1 MTLIVGLGNP
11 SATYEDNRHNIGFKV
26 IDNLIDSFN
35 ARDVSKNSFLGT
47 LHKSDN
53 LLFLKPQTYMN
64 LSGKSL
70 IAVKNFYKVEIN
82 NIIIIH
88 DDLDLPFGAVRFKR
102 GGGNGGHNGL
112 KSIDSVIGKDY
123 IRIRMGIGKPEHR
136 SQVSD
141 FVLSDF
147 NIDES
152 RYLEKWIEYTTLASK
167 AIINGEELENIKSK
181 YTIKDIKALSI

>member
-1 MTLIVGLGNP
+1 VVHDELDINP
-11 SATYEDNRHNIGFKV
+11 
-26 IDNLIDSFN
+26 
-35 ARDVSKNSFLGT
+35 GT
-47 LHKSDN
+47 AKIK
-53 LLFLKPQTYMN
+53 F
-64 LSGKSL
+64 SGG
-70 IAVKNFYKVEIN
+70 
-82 NIIIIH
+82 H
-88 DDLDLPFGAVRFKR
+88 
-102 GGGNGGHNGL
+102 GGHNGL

-167 AIINGEELENIKSK
+167 AIINGEGLENIKSK